1 MKEASQVEPQF
12 KARGENG
19 MQKHINL
26 SLTALFLTLV
36 PALHSQDQKAEIQQ
50 RLASQFTLTKTT
62 ADRSDIVTPGSI
74 LTLKKD
80 GVIMFTLDAR
90 VPAITTYKDGKLA
103 MGFGDAM
110 AITMALGSNQTAS
123 TVPQR
128 KFVAGEKFWIT
139 ASSVTDKHVMLVVY
153 SDLINNVRYY
163 GQIKFP
169 FPKHSIPSVDD
180 VMKTIAEVLDVQPPD
195 NSPPSD
201 TSTGDQTPPDTG
213 AVTPKTIALG
223 QTKDEVIAA
232 LGQPQKVV
240 NLGTKEIYI
249 YSDMKVTFLNG
260 KVADV
265 Q

>member
-1 MKEASQVEPQF
+1 V
-12 KARGENG
+12 RGENG
-19 MQKHINL
+19 MQKQIHL
-26 SLTALFLTLV
+26 SVAALFLTLV

-50 RLASQFTLTKTT
+50 RLASKFTLTKTS

-74 LTLKKD
+74 LALKKD
-80 GVIMFTLDAR
+80 GLIMFTLDAR
-90 VPAITTYKDGKLA
+90 VPAITTYKDGKLS

-139 ASSVTDKHVMLVVY
+139 AYSVTDKHVMLVVY
-153 SDLINNVRYY
+153 SDPFNDVRYY

-169 FPKHSIPSVDD
+169 FPKHSIPSGDD
-180 VMKTIAEVLDVQPPD
+180 VMKTIAEVVDVQPPD
-195 NSPPSD
+195 NSASGD
-201 TSTGDQTPPDTG
+201 TSAGNQVEPENSPT
-213 AVTPKTIALG
+213 TPKTIALG
-223 QTKDEVIAA
+223 QTKDDVIAA

-240 NLGTKEIYI
+240 NLGAKEIYI